1 MKGSEQDKDKTVNFL
16 KKQYCKRLYG
26 YLEYHNILFS
36 LQFVF
41 RKKYSTNNNNFNN
54 NNNNYYYYK
63 YYYPLMSFT
72 EFICHSID
80 NNKYGCGVFIDSNE
94 GF

>member
-1 MKGSEQDKDKTVNFL
+1 MKGSEQDKDKTFFFS

-26 YLEYHNILFS
+26 YLEYHNIIHS

-54 NNNNYYYYK
+54 NNDYYYK
-63 YYYPLMSFT
+63 YYSPLMSFT
-72 EFICHSID
+72 ESICHSID
-80 NNKYGCGVFIDSNE
+80 NNKYGCGVFIDLKE